1 MLKKILIANR
11 SDVALRIIRTC
22 REMGIATVAVHSV
35 ADEDSMHVRLADE
48 SVCIGPAPSRESYL
62 NIPAILTAAL
72 ITGADAIH
80 PGIGFLA
87 ENEQFAQM
95 VEAHGLVFI
104 GPTPEHIRVMGDKVM
119 AKKTAIET
127 GIPTVPGSKGAVDT
141 LEDAQKNAKEIG
153 YPVLIKAA
161 AGGGGKGMKVAETAA
176 DLEEAFRFARS
187 EAKAAFGNDQVYM
200 EKFLKDPKHIEV
212 QILADS
218 HGNVVHLGERECS
231 VQRKHQKVVE
241 EAPSPVITPKQRA
254 DIGKRAVDAC
264 KAIGYRGVGTMEFL
278 YENGE
283 FYFIEMNTRLQIEH
297 TITEMITGVD
307 LVREQIKVA
316 SGLPLSFKQ
325 DDIRFE
331 GHAIECRINAE
342 NPETFFPSPGVL
354 KNYHTPGGLGVRVDS
369 ALYSGYRIPPHYDSM
384 IAKLITHASNR
395 EDAIHKM
402 TRSLSEFVI
411 EGVETIIP
419 LHQRILHH
427 PEFLSGEYTI
437 KWLEKMLSET
447 ALAKSA

>member
-1 MLKKILIANR
+1 VLKKILIANR

-241 EAPSPVITPKQRA
+241 EAPSPVITAKQRA

>member
-218 HGNVVHLGERECS
+218 YGNVVHLGERECS

-241 EAPSPVITPKQRA
+241 EAPSPVITAKQRA

-427 PEFLSGEYTI
+427 PEFLSGDYTI

>member
-241 EAPSPVITPKQRA
+241 EAPSPVITAKQRA